1 MLLSVIIPT
10 YNSQDTI
17 IRAISSCIFESD
29 EIELLIVDD
38 GSTDNTI
45 NVINQNYNNKIRS
58 GYIRIFKTNHLG
70 AGNARNEGIKYANG
84 KWIIFLDSDDEFIKL
99 KSVFLDIKALRKNS
113 FIDVINYSNNNLT
126 TYIVD
131 GRKLLK
137 DNLGLVNDEDRI
149 WDSGPVYKVF
159 NSSFLKDNEIVFPT
173 NIKIG
178 EDLVF
183 NLNCLLLS
191 NNILM
196 KKGQIYEIH
205 ENFNSITHLIIKQDI
220 LNDTVSLVNRIIEFN
235 IPKYLKELFIAKNF
249 IAMLVRFLKSELNV
263 EIIMLLL
270 KRYKKEFPLRKSFKY
285 FFDLRYSLGI
295 LKVLVSWLI
304 WTNPRILRKI
314 FYIMKRI
321 KYS

>member
-126 TYIVD
+126 V
-131 GRKLLK
+131 LL
-137 DNLGLVNDEDRI
+137 
-149 WDSGPVYKVF
+149 
-159 NSSFLKDNEIVFPT
+159 
-173 NIKIG
+173 
-178 EDLVF
+178 
-183 NLNCLLLS
+183 
-191 NNILM
+191 
-196 KKGQIYEIH
+196 
-205 ENFNSITHLIIKQDI
+205 
-220 LNDTVSLVNRIIEFN
+220 
-235 IPKYLKELFIAKNF
+235 
-249 IAMLVRFLKSELNV
+249 
-263 EIIMLLL
+263 
-270 KRYKKEFPLRKSFKY
+270 
-285 FFDLRYSLGI
+285 
-295 LKVLVSWLI
+295 
-304 WTNPRILRKI
+304 
-314 FYIMKRI
+314 
-321 KYS
+321 